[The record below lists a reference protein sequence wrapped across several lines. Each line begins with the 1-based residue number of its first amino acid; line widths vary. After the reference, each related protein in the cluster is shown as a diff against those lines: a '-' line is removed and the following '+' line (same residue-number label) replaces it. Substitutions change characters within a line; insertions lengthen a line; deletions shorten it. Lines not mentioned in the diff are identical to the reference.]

1 MIRTPGPIAK
11 SDLRPVPQVENRWPA
26 ITIFIFLLFVI
37 LIISSKFLKTGT
49 SLEVTPIGNK
59 FRLNLQIPNSEQKN
73 FSRTL
78 SQLNLPQEVK
88 EGVEFELDATSSAA
102 LVFASPI
109 NAKLN
114 FKTKQ
119 VKIKG
124 STNST
129 SPVLFLSESF
139 KLPQS
144 TKLAIFAPDIKNFF
158 YSQVNIP
165 PVLTSFMSNLF
176 SQKGQLLAF
185 YNDNDFLMITKAN
198 QVNFDD
204 LSNLKISKEEE
215 FYKREQVEESF
226 ETHLL
231 KLPQKTESQK
241 STLSIFQLGQWIF
254 IASSQE
260 AAREIIQV
268 QKFEKGAIEFPKSK
282 QATLVVLIKNPDKD
296 TASSLGQILL
306 STKKDWQN
314 IFSNIQELE
323 FVLKGNMFSGLIN
336 LK

>member
-1 MIRTPGPIAK
+1 MIGTPRPEAYRKLKQFPIF
-11 SDLRPVPQVENRWPA
+11 ENKWL
-26 ITIFIFLLFVI
+26 ILTIFVI
-37 LIISSKFLKTGT
+37 LLLVIFVISSKFTNAGTG
-49 SLEVTPIGNK
+49 LEITPIGNK
-59 FRLNLQIPNSEQKN
+59 FRLNFQIPKNDQEN

-102 LVFASPI
+102 LAFASPI

-124 STNST
+124 LTNST
-129 SPVLFLSESF
+129 SPVLFLPESF

-144 TKLAIFAPDIKNFF
+144 TKLAIFAPDIKNFLD
-158 YSQVNIP
+158 SQVNIP
-165 PVLTSFMSNLF
+165 PELTSFINNLF
-176 SQKGQLLAF
+176 SQRGQLLAF

-204 LSNLKISKEEE
+204 LSNLKIPKEEE
-215 FYKREQVEESF
+215 FYKREQIEESF

-260 AAREIIQV
+260 AARKFIQV

-282 QATLVVLIKNPDKD
+282 QATLVVLIKNPDID

-306 STKKDWQN
+306 SSKKDWLN

-323 FVLKGNMFSGLIN
+323 FVLKGNVFSGLIN